1 MKETQLRD
9 LISEEIKFLLSER
22 FGSKRLQSLV
32 GGMSKWEKSAFL
44 KAGVKTGLDWN
55 TLTDTDLVVVKKTP
69 AQLYGKQGIFLIIAS
84 QDFEFKEKAG
94 QYGWNRSIKKGQ
106 MIGMMIGG
114 KVAYITQNGLGSKS
128 TYSSGAKVGMDMS
141 GARSVKGMS
150 EMPHIAFEINNS
162 DKMQAL
168 KSKQAT
174 RVNLKF
180 GATAIKSAKEFK
192 QENLDRYKKAL
203 TLTADKSEKVH
214 KLVLAAVNHS
224 NALVQQALAEM
235 QTDGGGELA
244 VDINGN
250 LVKLQS
256 ITRLQDNILANYTRY
271 TRLDQDAKTSME
283 YNRTDSYYQKARGA
297 EALELTK
304 NVKSMLSNKFDRW

>member
-9 LISEEIKFLLSER
+9 LISEEIKFLLTER

-32 GGMSKWEKSAFL
+32 NNMSKWEKAAFL

-55 TLTDTDLVVVKKTP
+55 TLTDTDLKVIKKSP
-69 AQLYGKQGIFLIIAS
+69 KQLYGKQGIFLIIAS
-84 QDFEFKEKAG
+84 QDFDFQERAG
-94 QYGWNRSIKKGQ
+94 QYGWTKTIKKGQ
-106 MIGMMIGG
+106 MIGMMVGG
-114 KVAYITQNGLGSKS
+114 KVAYITSNGLGSKS
-128 TYSSGAKVGMDMS
+128 KYNSGAKVGMDMT

-150 EMPHIAFEINNS
+150 EMPHIAFEIDNS

-203 TLTADKSEKVH
+203 TLTADKSEKIH

-224 NALVQQALAEM
+224 NALIQKALAEM
-235 QTDGGGELA
+235 QTDGSSELA
-244 VDINGN
+244 VDINGK
-250 LVKLQS
+250 LVSLQS
-256 ITRLQDNILANYTRY
+256 VTRLQDNILTNYTRY
-271 TRLDQDAKTSME
+271 TRYDTDAKNDPGYGGE
-283 YNRTDSYYQKARGA
+283 YSKRARGA
-297 EALELTK
+297 EALTLTK
-304 NVKSMLSNKFDRW
+304 NVKNMLSNKFDRW